1 MNDLIKRRI
10 TVVLGLLLIVGGVA
24 TCNKLSSSRK
34 SPERMPEAVEALAVR
49 TLTATNGP
57 VRISIPVTG
66 RLRATDRMLINAEV
80 GGILRSNGKSDTHRT
95 FREGFTFRKG
105 EVMLRIDDG
114 EVRAQVNA
122 QQSAFL
128 RTLVQL
134 VPDLKYDMPAVA
146 AKWENYLKSVPVDG
160 LLPALPAMD
169 NEQERNYLAGRGVL
183 DQYYG
188 IRALYERLAKYV
200 ITAPFDGVVVAAFA
214 EPGTIVTPGT
224 RLGEF
229 IAPGSL
235 ELETAIAASELHLVR
250 VGDTLRL
257 ASTEGPGTWTGRII
271 RLSEQIDPA
280 TQTVKVFVQVQGE
293 GLRDGMYLSGSIKST
308 VLEAAVAV
316 PRSALLEDLS
326 LYTVQDSAL
335 RRTPVEVLHQGVE
348 QAIVRGLKD
357 GQVVVTD
364 RLSAAYEG
372 MRVAPVEP
380 AEPARP

>member
-10 TVVLGLLLIVGGVA
+10 TVVLGLLLIVGGVV
-24 TCNKLSSSRK
+24 TYKMLSNSRK
-34 SPERMPEAVEALAVR
+34 SPERMPDAVEALAVR
-49 TLTATNGP
+49 TLTATNGA
-57 VRISIPVTG
+57 VRIGIPVTG
-66 RLRATDRMLINAEV
+66 RLRAMDRMLINAEV
-80 GGILRSNGKSDTHRT
+80 GGILRSNGKT

-105 EVMLRIDDG
+105 EVLLRIDDG

-134 VPDLKYDMPAVA
+134 VPDLKYDLPAVA

-257 ASTEGPGTWTGRII
+257 ASTEGPGAWSGRII

-280 TQTVKVFVQVQGE
+280 TQTVKIFVQVQGE
-293 GLRDGMYLSGSIKST
+293 GLRDGMYMSGSIKSD

-316 PRSALLEDLS
+316 PRSALLEDRS

-335 RRTPVEVLHQGVE
+335 RRAPVEVLHQGVE

-357 GQVVVTD
+357 GQVIVLD
-364 RLSAAYEG
+364 RLSGAYEG
-372 MRVAPVEP
+372 MRVAPVVSANTE
-380 AEPARP
+380 RP

>member
-1 MNDLIKRRI
+1 MNDLIKRRL

-24 TCNKLSSSRK
+24 TCNKLAGSRK
-34 SPERMPEAVEALAVR
+34 SPERKPDAVEALAVR

-80 GGILRSNGKSDTHRT
+80 GGILRSNGKT
-95 FREGFTFRKG
+95 FREGFTFRRG

-134 VPDLKYDMPAVA
+134 VPDLKYDLPAVA

-235 ELETAIAASELHLVR
+235 ELETAIAASELHLVQ

-257 ASTEGPGTWTGRII
+257 TSTEGPGSWMGRVI
-271 RLSEQIDPA
+271 RLAEQIDPA

-293 GLRDGMYLSGSIKST
+293 GLRDGMYMSGSIKADM
-308 VLEAAVAV
+308 LEDAVAV
-316 PRSALLEDLS
+316 PRSALLEDRS
-326 LYTVQDSAL
+326 LYTVVDSAL
-335 RRTPVEVLHQGVE
+335 KRAPVEVLHQGVE
-348 QAIVRGLKD
+348 QAIVRGLED
-357 GQVVVTD
+357 GRSVVTD
-364 RLSAAYEG
+364 RLSGAYEG

-380 AEPARP
+380 ANTARP